1 MATTMLW
8 KPVKNTPMVQC
19 VKTHTNILGRRFKR
33 GYRVSFSSKKLR
45 DMWLS
50 A

>member
-1 MATTMLW
+1 MATMMLW
-8 KPVKNTPMVQC
+8 KPVKKTPMVQC
-19 VKTHTNILGRRFKR
+19 VKTHTNILGRRFRR
-33 GYRVSFSSKKLR
+33 GYRVSFASKKLR